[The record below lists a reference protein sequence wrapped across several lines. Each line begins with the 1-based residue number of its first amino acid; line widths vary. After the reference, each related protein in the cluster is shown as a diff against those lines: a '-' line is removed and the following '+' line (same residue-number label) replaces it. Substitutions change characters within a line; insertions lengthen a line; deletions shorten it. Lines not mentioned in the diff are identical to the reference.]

1 MRKLAAS
8 GEPVEPPE
16 ELSGLLLAATPA
28 IGDGIF
34 ERTVV
39 YVIEHNEDGAL
50 GVILNRPLNHP
61 AGELLPRWD
70 EKISDPSSL
79 FDGGP
84 VNAQAIIALGRV
96 APDRLNNTQA
106 LLHDATGLAFVGSS
120 TEVVTLDLDAD
131 PALTLPLL
139 AETRFFLGYAA
150 WESGQLEAEVA
161 AGAWFV
167 FDTTAM
173 DVVDPDPGT
182 LRDRIFSRQRNRHR
196 IFANYPE
203 DASFN

>member
-1 MRKLAAS
+1 MRKLASS
-8 GEPVEPPE
+8 GESVEPPE
-16 ELSGLLLAATPA
+16 DLTGLLIAATPA

-39 YVIEHNEDGAL
+39 YLIEHNSDGAL
-50 GVILNRPLNHP
+50 GVILNRPLNHQ

-70 EKISDPSSL
+70 EKISEPSML

-84 VNAQAIIALGRV
+84 VNAQAVIALGRM
-96 APDRLNNTQA
+96 APEGLTNSQA
-106 LLHDATGLAFVGSS
+106 VLDDETGMAFVGNS
-120 TEVVTLDLDAD
+120 TQVVTLDLDAD

-139 AETRFFLGYAA
+139 AQTRFFLGYAA
-150 WESGQLEAEVA
+150 WEGGQLEAEIA

-167 FDTTAM
+167 FDTTAP
-173 DVVDPDPGT
+173 DVVDPDPET
-182 LRDRIFSRQRNRHR
+182 LRDRIFARQRGRHR